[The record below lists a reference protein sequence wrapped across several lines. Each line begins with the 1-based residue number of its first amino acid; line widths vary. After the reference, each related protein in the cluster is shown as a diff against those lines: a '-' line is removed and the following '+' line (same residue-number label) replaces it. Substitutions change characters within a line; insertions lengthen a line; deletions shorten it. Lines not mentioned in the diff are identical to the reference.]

1 MQIIEILRNQT
12 NEIAA
17 GLVASLPAI
26 AIGLVVVA
34 ITWLVS
40 KGAGRIAGAIVGKAD
55 LRPSLR
61 SLIDR
66 LVRLG
71 VWLVGLLTAAIV
83 MIPDLSPASLVA
95 GLGVGSVAIGFAF
108 KDIFENFLAG
118 ILIML
123 RKKMR
128 VGDTVECEGVLG
140 TVEHIALRE
149 TYIRHFSGEL
159 TIMPNSMLFMNPVE
173 IWTDQDARRYDVMVG
188 VSYDTDLDAAEA
200 AIRKA
205 VESVAHVIKDKPIQI
220 LANEFNSSSVDFHV
234 RWWAPSTGA
243 ATIENR
249 DQVIRAIKR
258 ELDAARI
265 EIPFPY
271 MTHTFKE
278 KVPLG
283 AGTGEPLGEMN

>member
-1 MQIIEILRNQT
+1 MT
-12 NEIAA
+12 A
-17 GLVASLPAI
+17 GLIASLPSV
-26 AIGLVVVA
+26 AIGLVVIVL
-34 ITWLVS
+34 TWIVS
-40 KGAGRIAGAIVGKAD
+40 KGAGRIAGALVGKAE

-71 VWLVGLLTAAIV
+71 VWLGGLLTAAIV

-118 ILIML
+118 VLIML

-128 VGDTVECEGVLG
+128 VGDTIECEGVLG

-173 IWTDQDARRYDVMVG
+173 IWTDQDVRRYDVMVG
-188 VSYDTDLDAAEA
+188 VAYDTDLDAADA

-205 VESVAHVIKDKPIQI
+205 IEGVDHVVDDKPIQI
-220 LANEFNSSSVDFHV
+220 LAHEFNSSSVDFHV

-258 ELDAARI
+258 ELDAAGI

-271 MTHTFKE
+271 ITHTFKE
-278 KVPLG
+278 QVPLG
-283 AGTGEPLGEMN
+283 SEPGKAA

>member
-1 MQIIEILRNQT
+1 MT
-12 NEIAA
+12 A
-17 GLVASLPAI
+17 GLIASLPSV
-26 AIGLVVVA
+26 AIGLVVIVL
-34 ITWLVS
+34 TWIVS
-40 KGAGRIAGAIVGKAD
+40 KGAGRIAGALVGKAE

-71 VWLVGLLTAAIV
+71 VWLGGLLTAAIV

-118 ILIML
+118 VLIML

-128 VGDTVECEGVLG
+128 VGDTIECESVLG

-173 IWTDQDARRYDVMVG
+173 IWTDQDVRRYDVMVG
-188 VSYDTDLDAAEA
+188 VAYDTDLDAADA

-205 VESVAHVIKDKPIQI
+205 IEGVDHVVDDKPIQI
-220 LANEFNSSSVDFHV
+220 LAHEFNSSSVDFHV

-258 ELDAARI
+258 ELDAAGI

-271 MTHTFKE
+271 ITHTFKE
-278 KVPLG
+278 QVPLG
-283 AGTGEPLGEMN
+283 SEPGKAA

>member
-1 MQIIEILRNQT
+1 MQIIDILQNQT
-12 NEIAA
+12 SEMTA
-17 GLVASLPAI
+17 GLIASLPSV
-26 AIGLVVVA
+26 AIGLVVIVL
-34 ITWLVS
+34 TWIVS
-40 KGAGRIAGAIVGKAD
+40 KGAGRIAGALVGKAE

-71 VWLVGLLTAAIV
+71 VWLGGLLTAAIV

-118 ILIML
+118 VLIML

-128 VGDTVECEGVLG
+128 VGDTIECESVLG

-173 IWTDQDARRYDVMVG
+173 IWTDQDVRRYDVMVG
-188 VSYDTDLDAAEA
+188 VAYDTDLDAADA

-205 VESVAHVIKDKPIQI
+205 IEGVDHVVDDKPIQI
-220 LANEFNSSSVDFHV
+220 LAHEFNSSSVDFHV

-258 ELDAARI
+258 ELDAAGI

-271 MTHTFKE
+271 ITHTFKE
-278 KVPLG
+278 QVPLG
-283 AGTGEPLGEMN
+283 SEPGKAA

>member
-1 MQIIEILRNQT
+1 MQIIDILQNQT
-12 NEIAA
+12 SEMTA
-17 GLVASLPAI
+17 GLIASLPSV
-26 AIGLVVVA
+26 AIGLVVIVL
-34 ITWLVS
+34 TWIVS
-40 KGAGRIAGAIVGKAD
+40 KGAGRIAGALVGKAE

-71 VWLVGLLTAAIV
+71 VWLGGLLTAAIV

-118 ILIML
+118 VLIML

-128 VGDTVECEGVLG
+128 VGDTIECEGVLG

-173 IWTDQDARRYDVMVG
+173 IWTDQDVRRYDVMVG
-188 VSYDTDLDAAEA
+188 VAYDTDLDAADA

-205 VESVAHVIKDKPIQI
+205 IEGVDNVVDDKPIQI
-220 LANEFNSSSVDFHV
+220 LAHEFNSSSVDFHV

-258 ELDAARI
+258 ELDAAGI

-271 MTHTFKE
+271 ITHTFKE
-278 KVPLG
+278 QVPLG
-283 AGTGEPLGEMN
+283 SEPGKAA

>member
-1 MQIIEILRNQT
+1 MQIIDILREQI
-12 NEIAA
+12 NEMAA
-17 GLVASLPAI
+17 GVIASLPAI
-26 AIGLVVVA
+26 AVGILVLVL
-34 ITWLVS
+34 TWLVAR
-40 KGAGRIAGAIVGKAD
+40 GAGRIAGAIIGKAE

-61 SLIDR
+61 GLIDR
-66 LVRLG
+66 LVRLA
-71 VWLVGLLTAAIV
+71 VWMIGLFTAAV
-83 MIPDLSPASLVA
+83 VVIPDLSPASLVA

-123 RKKMR
+123 RKKMQ
-128 VGDTVECEGVLG
+128 VGDTIECEGVLG

-173 IWTDQDARRYDVMVG
+173 IWTDLDARRYDVMVG

-205 VESVAHVIKDKPIQI
+205 VQSVGHVIADRPIQV
-220 LANEFNSSSVDFHV
+220 LAHEFNSSSVDFHV
-234 RWWAPSTGA
+234 RWWAPSSGA
-243 ATIENR
+243 ATLENR

-271 MTHTFKE
+271 VTHTFRE
-278 KVPLG
+278 RVPMG
-283 AGTGEPLGEMN
+283 SNPGEAA

>member
-1 MQIIEILRNQT
+1 MQIIDILRAQT
-12 NEIAA
+12 NDMAA
-17 GLVASLPAI
+17 AAVASVPTI
-26 AIGLVVVA
+26 AIGIVVLVL
-34 ITWLVS
+34 TWLVA
-40 KGAGRIAGAIVGKAD
+40 KGAGRIAGALVGKAE

-61 SLIDR
+61 ALIDR

-71 VWLVGLLTAAIV
+71 VWLTGLLTAAII

-118 ILIML
+118 VLIML

-128 VGDTVECEGVLG
+128 VGDTIECEGVLG

-173 IWTDQDARRYDVMVG
+173 IWTDADSRRYDVMVG
-188 VSYDTDLDAAEA
+188 VAYDTDLEAADA
-200 AIRKA
+200 AIRRA
-205 VESVAHVIKDKPIQI
+205 VESVDHVIKDKPIQI

-234 RWWAPSTGA
+234 RWWAPSSGA

-271 MTHTFKE
+271 VTHTFKE
-278 KVPLG
+278 RVPMG
-283 AGTGEPLGEMN
+283 AEPGEAA

>member
-1 MQIIEILRNQT
+1 VQIIDILQNQT
-12 NEIAA
+12 SEMTA
-17 GLVASLPAI
+17 GLIASLPSV
-26 AIGLVVVA
+26 AIGLVVIVL
-34 ITWLVS
+34 TWIVS
-40 KGAGRIAGAIVGKAD
+40 KGAGRIAGALVGKAE

-71 VWLVGLLTAAIV
+71 VWLGGLLTAAIV

-118 ILIML
+118 VLIML

-128 VGDTVECEGVLG
+128 VGDTIECESVLG

-173 IWTDQDARRYDVMVG
+173 IWTDQDVRRYDVMVG
-188 VSYDTDLDAAEA
+188 VAYDTDLDAADA

-205 VESVAHVIKDKPIQI
+205 IEGVDHVVDDKPIQI
-220 LANEFNSSSVDFHV
+220 LAHEFNSSSVDFHV

-258 ELDAARI
+258 ELDAAGI

-271 MTHTFKE
+271 ITHTFKE
-278 KVPLG
+278 QVPLG
-283 AGTGEPLGEMN
+283 SEPGKAA

>member
-1 MQIIEILRNQT
+1 MQIIDILQNQT
-12 NEIAA
+12 SEMTA
-17 GLVASLPAI
+17 GLIASLPSV
-26 AIGLVVVA
+26 AIGLVVIVL
-34 ITWLVS
+34 TWIVS
-40 KGAGRIAGAIVGKAD
+40 KGAGRIAGALVGKAE

-71 VWLVGLLTAAIV
+71 VWLGGLLTAAIV

-118 ILIML
+118 VLIML

-128 VGDTVECEGVLG
+128 VGDTIECEGVLG

-173 IWTDQDARRYDVMVG
+173 IWTDQDVRRYDVMVG
-188 VSYDTDLDAAEA
+188 VAYDTDLDAADA

-205 VESVAHVIKDKPIQI
+205 IEGVDHVVDDKPIQI
-220 LANEFNSSSVDFHV
+220 LAHEFNSSSVDFHV

-258 ELDAARI
+258 ELDAAGI

-271 MTHTFKE
+271 ITHTFKE
-278 KVPLG
+278 QVPLG
-283 AGTGEPLGEMN
+283 SEPGKAA

>member
-1 MQIIEILRNQT
+1 MRIVEILDTQIRQM
-12 NEIAA
+12 AA
-17 GLVASLPAI
+17 GIIASLPDI
-26 AIGLVVVA
+26 AIGLVVLA
-34 ITWLVS
+34 ITWLVARA
-40 KGAGRIAGAIVGKAD
+40 AGRIAGAIVGKAE

-66 LVRLG
+66 MVRLG
-71 VWLVGLLTAAIV
+71 VWLTGILLAAIV
-83 MIPDLSPASLVA
+83 MIPDLSLASLVA
-95 GLGVGSVAIGFAF
+95 GLGVGTVAIGFAF

-118 ILIML
+118 VLIML
-123 RKKMR
+123 REKMQE
-128 VGDTVECEGVLG
+128 GDTIECQGVLG
-140 TVEHIALRE
+140 TVEHVALRE

-173 IWTDQDARRYDVMVG
+173 IWTDADARRYDVTVG
-188 VSYDTDLDAAEA
+188 VAYDTDLEAADA
-200 AIRKA
+200 AIRRA
-205 VESVAHVIKDKPIQI
+205 VESIDHVIKDKPIQI
-220 LANEFNSSSVDFHV
+220 LANAFNSSSVDFHV

-258 ELDAARI
+258 ELDTAGI

-278 KVPLG
+278 RVPMG
-283 AGTGEPLGEMN
+283 SQPGETA

>member
-1 MQIIEILRNQT
+1 MQIIDILREQT
-12 NEIAA
+12 NEMA
-17 GLVASLPAI
+17 GGLIASLPAVAIGI
-26 AIGLVVVA
+26 AILVV
-34 ITWLVS
+34 TWLVA
-40 KGAGRIAGAIVGKAD
+40 KGAGRIAGALVGKAE

-61 SLIDR
+61 ELIDR
-66 LVRLG
+66 MVRLG
-71 VWLVGLLTAAIV
+71 VWVTGLLTAAIV

-118 ILIML
+118 VLIMM
-123 RKKMR
+123 RKKMQ
-128 VGDTVECEGVLG
+128 VGDTIECEGVLG

-173 IWTDQDARRYDVMVG
+173 IWTDLDARRYDVMVG

-205 VESVAHVIKDKPIQI
+205 VESVGHVIKDKPIQI

-243 ATIENR
+243 ATLENR
-249 DQVIRAIKR
+249 DQVIRSIKR

-278 KVPLG
+278 KVPMG
-283 AGTGEPLGEMN
+283 ERVGEPN

>member
-1 MQIIEILRNQT
+1 MQIIDILREQT
-12 NEIAA
+12 NEMAA
-17 GLVASLPAI
+17 GLIASLPAVAIGI
-26 AIGLVVVA
+26 AILVV
-34 ITWLVS
+34 TWLVA
-40 KGAGRIAGAIVGKAD
+40 KGAGRIAGALVGKAE

-61 SLIDR
+61 ELIDR
-66 LVRLG
+66 MVRLG
-71 VWLVGLLTAAIV
+71 VWVTGLLTAAIV

-118 ILIML
+118 VLIMM
-123 RKKMR
+123 RKKMQ
-128 VGDTVECEGVLG
+128 VGDTIECEGVLG

-173 IWTDQDARRYDVMVG
+173 IWTDLDARRYDVMVG

-205 VESVAHVIKDKPIQI
+205 VESVGHVIKDKPIQI

-243 ATIENR
+243 ATLENR
-249 DQVIRAIKR
+249 DQVIRSIKR

-278 KVPLG
+278 KVPMG
-283 AGTGEPLGEMN
+283 ERVGEPN

>member
-1 MQIIEILRNQT
+1 MPIIEILSNQI
-12 NEIAA
+12 NEMAA
-17 GLVASLPAI
+17 GLIASLPAI
-26 AIGLVVVA
+26 AIGLLVLAV
-34 ITWLVS
+34 TWLVAR
-40 KGAGRIAGAIVGKAD
+40 GAGRIARAIVGKAE
-55 LRPSLR
+55 LRPGLR

-71 VWLVGLLTAAIV
+71 VWLAGILTAAIV
-83 MIPDLSPASLVA
+83 MIPDLSPASLFA
-95 GLGVGSVAIGFAF
+95 GLGIGSVAIGFAF

-118 ILIML
+118 VLIML

-128 VGDTVECEGVLG
+128 EGDTIECEGVLG

-149 TYIRHFSGEL
+149 TYVRHFSGEL

-173 IWTDQDARRYDVMVG
+173 IWTDTDARRYDVTVG
-188 VSYDTDLDAAEA
+188 VAYDTDLDAADA

-205 VESVAHVIKDKPIQI
+205 VESVDHVIADKPIQI
-220 LANEFNSSSVDFHV
+220 LASEFNSSSVDFHV

-258 ELDAARI
+258 ELDAAGI

-271 MTHTFKE
+271 ITHTFKE
-278 KVPLG
+278 RVPLG
-283 AGTGEPLGEMN
+283 TKPGESA

>member
-1 MQIIEILRNQT
+1 MT
-12 NEIAA
+12 A
-17 GLVASLPAI
+17 GLIASLPSV
-26 AIGLVVVA
+26 AIGLVVIVL
-34 ITWLVS
+34 TWIVS
-40 KGAGRIAGAIVGKAD
+40 KGAGRIAGALVGKAE

-71 VWLVGLLTAAIV
+71 VWLGGLLTAAIV

-118 ILIML
+118 VLIML

-128 VGDTVECEGVLG
+128 VGDTIECEGVLG

-173 IWTDQDARRYDVMVG
+173 IWTDQDVRRYDVMVG
-188 VSYDTDLDAAEA
+188 VAYDTDLDAADA

-205 VESVAHVIKDKPIQI
+205 IEGVDNVVDDKPIQI
-220 LANEFNSSSVDFHV
+220 LAHEFNSSSVDFHV

-258 ELDAARI
+258 ELDAAGI

-271 MTHTFKE
+271 ITHTFKE
-278 KVPLG
+278 QVPLG
-283 AGTGEPLGEMN
+283 SEPGKAA